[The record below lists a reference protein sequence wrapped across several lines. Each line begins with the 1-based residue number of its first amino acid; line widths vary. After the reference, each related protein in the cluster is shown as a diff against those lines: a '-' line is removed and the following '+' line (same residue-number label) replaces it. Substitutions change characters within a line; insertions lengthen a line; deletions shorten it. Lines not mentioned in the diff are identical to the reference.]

1 MIDVIAHR
9 GASAYAPENT
19 LASFSKAIELKA
31 DWLELDVQLTKDG
44 QVVVIHDGDL
54 ERVAGI
60 KKRVDEMTLE
70 EIRRVDVGSRFSKE
84 FAGERIPT
92 LDAVLSLAKNRVG
105 VYIELKVAKHDKVLN
120 RRIGEVVSN
129 HRDSR
134 SALLHKLMEEIEAFR
149 WRERRFRRWPAV
161 QKLMEKI
168 VEPSRMAPL
177 ELTRKVIALVRA
189 KHMKDHVV
197 FQSFS
202 PVCTIVTLA
211 EAPEIR
217 TEFLSF
223 IEKDDPE
230 RWPRSVA
237 FVNAVGVA
245 GVNVNMETAT
255 PERVAAFHQAGM
267 TCAVWTVDDPA
278 IVQCCVERGVNRI
291 ISNKPDVVLA
301 TLRELGKR

>member
-19 LASFSKAIELKA
+19 LASFARAVELNA

-44 QVVVIHDGDL
+44 EVVVIHDGDL

-60 KKRVDEMTLE
+60 QKNVAEMTLE

-84 FAGERIPT
+84 FAGERIPAF
-92 LDAVLSLAKNRVG
+92 DGVLALARDRAG
-105 VYIELKVAKHDKVLN
+105 VYVELKVPKHDKVLN
-120 RRIGEVVSN
+120 RRIGEIVSG
-129 HRDSR
+129 HRGSR
-134 SALLHKLMEEIEAFR
+134 PALLAALMDEIEASKT
-149 WRERRFRRWPAV
+149 P
-161 QKLMEKI
+161 
-168 VEPSRMAPL
+168 PL
-177 ELTRKVIALVRA
+177 ELTRKVIAQVRA
-189 KHMKDHVV
+189 RDMQDRVV

-211 EAPEIR
+211 EAPEVR

-223 IEKDDPE
+223 VEKDDPE
-230 RWPRSVA
+230 RWPRSVVFA
-237 FVNAVGVA
+237 NAVGVA
-245 GVNVNMETAT
+245 GINVNIETAT
-255 PERVAAFHQAGM
+255 PERVADFHRAGM

-301 TLRELGKR
+301 TLRALGQR